1 MEQKE
6 KKKKKRAKAHI
17 RHTHGKGFG
26 RARIK
31 AHQGICASDNSF
43 RAAAEGD
50 KITLKDGREGILLL
64 YWHRAYTSF
73 LFSHKDEVVLISS
86 ILEIAK
92 VEQGDANQWLEYE
105 RIITTDI

>member
-6 KKKKKRAKAHI
+6 KKKKRARAHI

-64 YWHRAYTSF
+64 YWHTAHTSF

-86 ILEIAK
+86 ILDIAK

>member
-1 MEQKE
+1 MEQKD
-6 KKKKKRAKAHI
+6 KKKKRAKAHI

-64 YWHRAYTSF
+64 YWHKAYTSF